1 MNSKSKRS
9 YDDFY
14 AGIALFSVGYI
25 TSMIYNYAKDY
36 IIFRASCKSR
46 TAVIMLCEI
55 VLLMVPFIAFLI
67 IGISNNKPL
76 TSALDIIASFNIV
89 YIVMPAINYFSGFL
103 NKEDYWVGSVI
114 LKTGILTMDISL
126 FRIIMGTTL
135 YTCTGIVAICLFT
148 ESKTKFKILTIVS
161 AIFISILHFF
171 NVIDDFAR
179 IAIYPLCIYAQ
190 ANKALVEAS
199 QLPVDKIDNITWT
212 NWFARFII
220 PIILGSITAL
230 LLNAIFYTLKEEAK
244 HKLKK

>member
-1 MNSKSKRS
+1 MNNKSKRS

-25 TSMIYNYAKDY
+25 ISMIYNYAKDY

-46 TAVIMLCEI
+46 TAVMMLCEI

-126 FRIIMGTTL
+126 FRIIIGTTL

-190 ANKALVEAS
+190 ANQALIEAS
-199 QLPVDKIDNITWT
+199 QLPVDRINNITWT

>member
-9 YDDFY
+9 YNDFY

-25 TSMIYNYAKDY
+25 ISMIYNYAKDY
-36 IIFRASCKSR
+36 IIFRSSCKSR

-55 VLLMVPFIAFLI
+55 VLLMIPFIAFLI

-148 ESKTKFKILTIVS
+148 ESKTKFKILTIIS

-190 ANKALVEAS
+190 ANQALIEAS
-199 QLPVDKIDNITWT
+199 QLPVDRINNITWT

-220 PIILGSITAL
+220 PIILGSIIAL

>member
-25 TSMIYNYAKDY
+25 ISMIYNYAKDY

-148 ESKTKFKILTIVS
+148 ESKTKFKILTIIS

-190 ANKALVEAS
+190 ANQALIEAS
-199 QLPVDKIDNITWT
+199 QLPVDKINNITWT
-212 NWFARFII
+212 NWFVRFII

>member
-9 YDDFY
+9 HDDFY

-25 TSMIYNYAKDY
+25 ISMIYNYAKDY

-190 ANKALVEAS
+190 ANQALIEAS
-199 QLPVDKIDNITWT
+199 QLPVDKINNITWT

-230 LLNAIFYTLKEEAK
+230 LLNAIFYTLREEAK
-244 HKLKK
+244 RKLKK

>member
-9 YDDFY
+9 YNDFY

-25 TSMIYNYAKDY
+25 ISMIYNYAKDY

-199 QLPVDKIDNITWT
+199 QLPVDKINNITWT
-212 NWFARFII
+212 NWFVRFII

>member
-25 TSMIYNYAKDY
+25 ISMIYNYAKDY

-148 ESKTKFKILTIVS
+148 ESKTKFKILTIIS

-190 ANKALVEAS
+190 ANQALIEAS
-199 QLPVDKIDNITWT
+199 QLPVDRINNITWT
-212 NWFARFII
+212 NWFVRFII

>member
-25 TSMIYNYAKDY
+25 ISMIYNYAKDY

-190 ANKALVEAS
+190 ANQALIEAS
-199 QLPVDKIDNITWT
+199 QLPVDRINNITWT

-220 PIILGSITAL
+220 PIILGSIIAL

-244 HKLKK
+244 HKFKK

>member
-25 TSMIYNYAKDY
+25 ISMIYNYAKDY

-89 YIVMPAINYFSGFL
+89 YIIMPAINYFSGFL

-190 ANKALVEAS
+190 ANQALVEAS
-199 QLPVDKIDNITWT
+199 QLPVDKINNITWT

-230 LLNAIFYTLKEEAK
+230 LLNAIFYTLREEAK
-244 HKLKK
+244 RKLKK

>member
-25 TSMIYNYAKDY
+25 ISMIYNYAKDY
-36 IIFRASCKSR
+36 IIFRESCKSR

-199 QLPVDKIDNITWT
+199 QLPVDRINNITWT

>member
-9 YDDFY
+9 YNDFY

-25 TSMIYNYAKDY
+25 ISMIYNYSKDY
-36 IIFRASCKSR
+36 IIFRANCKSR

-190 ANKALVEAS
+190 ANQALIEAS
-199 QLPVDKIDNITWT
+199 QLPVDKINNITWT

-220 PIILGSITAL
+220 PIILGSIAAL

>member
-9 YDDFY
+9 YNDFY
-14 AGIALFSVGYI
+14 AGIALFSIGYI
-25 TSMIYNYAKDY
+25 ISMIYNYAKDY
-36 IIFRASCKSR
+36 IIFRSSCKSR

-55 VLLMVPFIAFLI
+55 VLLMIPFIAFLI

-190 ANKALVEAS
+190 ANQALIEAS
-199 QLPVDKIDNITWT
+199 QLPVDRISNITWT
-212 NWFARFII
+212 NWFVRFII

>member
-25 TSMIYNYAKDY
+25 ISMIYNYAKDY

-55 VLLMVPFIAFLI
+55 VLLMIPFIAFLI

-190 ANKALVEAS
+190 ANQALIEAS
-199 QLPVDKIDNITWT
+199 QLPVDRINNITWT

-220 PIILGSITAL
+220 PIILGSIIAL

>member
-25 TSMIYNYAKDY
+25 ISMIYNYAKDY

-46 TAVIMLCEI
+46 TAVMMLCEI

-190 ANKALVEAS
+190 ANQALVEAS
-199 QLPVDKIDNITWT
+199 QLPVDKINNITWT
-212 NWFARFII
+212 NWFVRFII
-220 PIILGSITAL
+220 PIILGSIAAL

>member
-9 YDDFY
+9 YNDFY

-25 TSMIYNYAKDY
+25 ISMIYNYAKDY

-190 ANKALVEAS
+190 ANQALIEAS
-199 QLPVDKIDNITWT
+199 QLPVDRINNITWT

-230 LLNAIFYTLKEEAK
+230 LLNAIFYTLREEAK
-244 HKLKK
+244 RKLKK

>member
-25 TSMIYNYAKDY
+25 ISMIYNYAKDY

-190 ANKALVEAS
+190 ANQALIEAS
-199 QLPVDKIDNITWT
+199 QLPVDKISNITWT
-212 NWFARFII
+212 NWFVRFII

>member
-9 YDDFY
+9 YNDFY

-25 TSMIYNYAKDY
+25 ISMIYNYAKDY
-36 IIFRASCKSR
+36 IIFRSSCKSR

-55 VLLMVPFIAFLI
+55 VLLMIPFIAFLI

-190 ANKALVEAS
+190 ANQALIEAS
-199 QLPVDKIDNITWT
+199 QLPVDRINNITWT

-220 PIILGSITAL
+220 PIILGSIIAL

>member
-25 TSMIYNYAKDY
+25 ISMIYNYAKDY

-55 VLLMVPFIAFLI
+55 FLLMVPFIAFLI

-190 ANKALVEAS
+190 ANQALVEAS
-199 QLPVDKIDNITWT
+199 QLPVDRINNITWT

>member
-9 YDDFY
+9 YNDFY

-25 TSMIYNYAKDY
+25 ISMIYNYAKDY
-36 IIFRASCKSR
+36 IIFRSSCKSR

-55 VLLMVPFIAFLI
+55 VLLMIPFIAFLI

-190 ANKALVEAS
+190 ANQALIEAS
-199 QLPVDKIDNITWT
+199 QLPVDRISNITWT
-212 NWFARFII
+212 NWFVRFII
-220 PIILGSITAL
+220 PIILGSIIAL

>member
-25 TSMIYNYAKDY
+25 ISMIYNYAKDY

-46 TAVIMLCEI
+46 TAVMMLCEI

-190 ANKALVEAS
+190 ANQALIEAS
-199 QLPVDKIDNITWT
+199 QLPVDKINNITWT

>member
-1 MNSKSKRS
+1 MNNKSKRS

-25 TSMIYNYAKDY
+25 ISMIYNYAKDY

-46 TAVIMLCEI
+46 TAVMMLCEI

-126 FRIIMGTTL
+126 FRIIIGTTL

-190 ANKALVEAS
+190 ANQALIEAS
-199 QLPVDKIDNITWT
+199 QLPVDRINNITWT

-220 PIILGSITAL
+220 PIILGSIIAL

>member
-25 TSMIYNYAKDY
+25 ISMIYNYAKDY

-190 ANKALVEAS
+190 ANQALVEAS
-199 QLPVDKIDNITWT
+199 QLPVDRINNITWT

-220 PIILGSITAL
+220 PIILGSIIAL

>member
-25 TSMIYNYAKDY
+25 ISMIYNYAKDY

-190 ANKALVEAS
+190 ANQALIEAS
-199 QLPVDKIDNITWT
+199 QLPVDRINNITWT

-220 PIILGSITAL
+220 PIILGSIIAL
-230 LLNAIFYTLKEEAK
+230 LLNAIFYTLREEAK
-244 HKLKK
+244 RKLKK

>member
-25 TSMIYNYAKDY
+25 ISMIYNYAKDY
-36 IIFRASCKSR
+36 IIFRSSCKSR

-103 NKEDYWVGSVI
+103 NEEDYWVGSVI

-190 ANKALVEAS
+190 ANQALVEAS
-199 QLPVDKIDNITWT
+199 QLPVDKINNITWT

>member
-9 YDDFY
+9 YNDFY

-25 TSMIYNYAKDY
+25 ISMIYNYAKDY

-55 VLLMVPFIAFLI
+55 FLLMVPFIAFLI

-190 ANKALVEAS
+190 ANQALIEAS
-199 QLPVDKIDNITWT
+199 QLPVDRINNITWT

-220 PIILGSITAL
+220 PIILGSIIAL

>member
-9 YDDFY
+9 YNDFY
-14 AGIALFSVGYI
+14 AGIALFSIGYI
-25 TSMIYNYAKDY
+25 ISMIYNYAKDY
-36 IIFRASCKSR
+36 IIFRANCKSR
-46 TAVIMLCEI
+46 TSVIMLCEI
-55 VLLMVPFIAFLI
+55 VLLMIPFIAFLI

-126 FRIIMGTTL
+126 FRIIIGTTL
-135 YTCTGIVAICLFT
+135 YTCTGIIAICLFT

-190 ANKALVEAS
+190 ANQALIEAS
-199 QLPVDKIDNITWT
+199 QLPVDRISNITWT
-212 NWFARFII
+212 NWFVRFII